1 MRTSIPI
8 TGKFDGIERND
19 RHIGACQGSRASEAR
34 ASQSV
39 HAASATVGEASAATA
54 SSKPV
59 QPASP
64 YASAKAGE
72 FSTMPE
78 LDEPKLEARP
88 NKRIPTVRIPV
99 SNEVEWIEKVSII
112 AVGQGVCG
120 MPLADGGAMQIAI
133 GSAMITQAISKDAVI
148 ARARKRA
155 HFISTD
161 IERRRT
167 RNTFCQAFR
176 YYLENGYPR

>member
-1 MRTSIPI
+1 MRVMLSI
-8 TGKFDGIERND
+8 
-19 RHIGACQGSRASEAR
+19 ACLLAF
-34 ASQSV
+34 
-39 HAASATVGEASAATA
+39 TATA
-54 SSKPV
+54 D
-59 QPASP
+59 
-64 YASAKAGE
+64 AK
-72 FSTMPE
+72 
-78 LDEPKLEARP
+78 K
-88 NKRIPTVRIPV
+88 
-99 SNEVEWIEKVSII
+99 EVEWIEKVSII

-120 MPLADGGAMQIAI
+120 MPLADGGAMQTAI

-161 IERRRT
+161 IERRKT